1 METMSVK
8 EFMVEN
14 DFCQVNKQVA
24 ENSNGYKFLTFID
37 SNNESENVYFTKSLN
52 SEVAT
57 GTPVN
62 RDFVKDKVI
71 CIVENARGEV
81 RYKVASKGESLRVN
95 IEDLFD

>member
-1 METMSVK
+1 METMSIK

-14 DFCQVNKQVA
+14 DFCQVNKSVA

-37 SNNESENVYFTKSLN
+37 SANNAENVYFTKSLN

-57 GTPVN
+57 GTLVN
-62 RDFVKDKVI
+62 RDFVSDKVI
-71 CIVENARGEV
+71 CIVENAKGEV
-81 RYKVASKGESLRVN
+81 RYKIASKGESLRVN

>member
-1 METMSVK
+1 
-8 EFMVEN
+8 MVEN

-24 ENSNGYKFLTFID
+24 ENSNGYKFLTFIN
-37 SNNESENVYFTKSLN
+37 SGNEAENVYFTKSLN
-52 SEVAT
+52 EEVAT

-62 RDFVKDKVI
+62 RDFVSDKFI

-81 RYKVASKGESLRVN
+81 RYKIASKGESLRVN

>member
-1 METMSVK
+1 METMSIK

-14 DFCQVNKQVA
+14 DFCQVNKSVA

-37 SNNESENVYFTKSLN
+37 SDNKSENVYFTKSLN

-62 RDFVKDKVI
+62 RDFVSDKVI
-71 CIVENARGEV
+71 CIVENAKGEI
-81 RYKVASKGESLRVN
+81 RYKIASKGESLRVN